1 MFHKNIPIITTSVY
15 SIVFYFI
22 IFYSSLFHLN
32 KQTYIHTYSG
42 HNLIMT
48 CNPWFEQ
55 NYLKNFFK
63 RSAKY

>member
-1 MFHKNIPIITTSVY
+1 MIHKNIPIIITTSVY

-32 KQTYIHTYSG
+32 KQTYIHTYTG

-48 CNPWFEQ
+48 YNPWFE
-55 NYLKNFFK
+55 
-63 RSAKY
+63 